1 MERMIGDTIER
12 WSDTDAVSTAEK
24 FTELRESTGMN
35 RKDFAEYLG
44 IPYRTMSDWEHGL
57 RTMPEYVFSLIE
69 YKVDNEFGL
78 RLPQELDPNGI
89 GNVRRGLE
97 DQLEQN
103 DNMLNG
109 IIDNLPTDN
118 VRNEQTKIKDDN
130 ANGIPDEEEKSMQ
143 EPAAPKSTKRSVLEQ
158 IHEHREK
165 HQVRSH
171 RSQAPE
177 LAL

>member
-1 MERMIGDTIER
+1 MERMIGDSIES
-12 WSDTDAVSTAEK
+12 WSDTDTVSPAER

-78 RLPQELDPNGI
+78 RLPQELDPNSI

-109 IIDNLPTDN
+109 IIDNLPTDSA
-118 VRNEQTKIKDDN
+118 RIDQMKIKDDN
-130 ANGIPDEEEKSMQ
+130 ANGIPDEEERVVMDAVGT
-143 EPAAPKSTKRSVLEQ
+143 EKRSVLEQ
-158 IHEHREK
+158 LHEHREK
-165 HQVRSH
+165 HQSKSH
-171 RSQAPE
+171 RSHAPE